1 MHAPAASLPAR
12 HISLLLW
19 PVGAALALGSAAW
32 VSLPAAGQ
40 PPAALLVGL
49 GRFLGLSALWLWA
62 ASLLMMLR
70 PRALELACG
79 GLNRLYYL
87 HHACG
92 TLAYLALLAH
102 PLALA
107 AGAGWQGPAAQA
119 MLFDWAPGL
128 VMGWVALLALML
140 MLGATFW
147 LPLGYAHWRRIHMLA
162 APAFVL
168 AGVHAL
174 WLAPGVAPVAFRVL
188 SLLPL
193 LGGCAALV
201 LRYLIVAGRVDTHA
215 YRVAEVSRAAPDVAE
230 IALEP
235 LAAPLHWRAGQFV
248 FVAFFDGRRFHGCG
262 EYHPYTV
269 AGAEYPDGRLK
280 LLVRALGDCTR
291 NIQRIEPGVPARVQG
306 PFGGFLASYDAAR
319 AQLWIAGG
327 IGITPFI
334 AAAETLPAAAEP
346 VRLIHFA
353 RAADAGLCR
362 DLIARAARQPALAQL
377 AGGGAGALAEVVD
390 LVSDGHGERAA
401 H

>member
-1 MHAPAASLPAR
+1 
-12 HISLLLW
+12 
-19 PVGAALALGSAAW
+19 
-32 VSLPAAGQ
+32 
-40 PPAALLVGL
+40 
-49 GRFLGLSALWLWA
+49 
-62 ASLLMMLR
+62 
-70 PRALELACG
+70 
-79 GLNRLYYL
+79 
-87 HHACG
+87 
-92 TLAYLALLAH
+92 
-102 PLALA
+102 
-107 AGAGWQGPAAQA
+107 
-119 MLFDWAPGL
+119 
-128 VMGWVALLALML
+128 

-269 AGAEYPDGRLK
+269 AGAEHPDGRLK

-327 IGITPFI
+327 IGITPFLAALRGGPLARPTTLI
-334 AAAETLPAAAEP
+334 YLYRSGQDAAYLDELHVLAAADPLLDLMTAAVPGAPDVDALLARVPQLATRVAQLCGPAPLIDSMRAALLRHG
-346 VRLIHFA
+346 VASAAIHF
-353 RAADAGLCR
+353 
-362 DLIARAARQPALAQL
+362 
-377 AGGGAGALAEVVD
+377 
-390 LVSDGHGERAA
+390 ERFDFR
-401 H
+401 